1 MPARTETSLLSV
13 DESKYLAVVN
23 PYPLNANF
31 GRYPDQRALALW
43 LACCAGKEV
52 LRAMFYRPSVSPT
65 KPFYISPFISSNNQL
80 AHPTK
85 FPEMVVIEVN
95 REFDRFHELLGQH
108 VWSEFLMKPTKEHR
122 GKSST
127 VFYST
132 FNTGRLVRNGSSCI
146 ASL

>member
-31 GRYPDQRALALW
+31 GHYPDQRALALW

-65 KPFYISPFISSNNQL
+65 KPFFYL
-80 AHPTK
+80 ALYLIKQPTRASHK
-85 FPEMVVIEVN
+85 V
-95 REFDRFHELLGQH
+95 
-108 VWSEFLMKPTKEHR
+108 S
-122 GKSST
+122 
-127 VFYST
+127 
-132 FNTGRLVRNGSSCI
+132 RNGRYRGQSRV
-146 ASL
+146 